1 MKKILALTLAMLMVL
16 AFAACGGGEET
27 AAPAEVAVEEVAA
40 PAAPAEAPAAA
51 PVEEA
56 APAGDASGEMAAGDA
71 SGEMA
76 SGEMAGGMGNQSADY
91 EIELNGETVTAHY
104 EDIDNGDTATKSF
117 TITVNDQTV
126 EGAIDKGVWTATSGD
141 AADQAIVDAV
151 KAVFEAG
158 NPASGEPAA

>member
-1 MKKILALTLAMLMVL
+1 MKKILALALAMLMVL
-16 AFAACGGGEET
+16 VLCACGAKED
-27 AAPAEVAVEEVAA
+27 APAEVAVEAV
-40 PAAPAEAPAAA
+40 AAPAEAPVAPAEA

-56 APAGDASGEMAAGDA
+56 VPAGNASGEMGA

-76 SGEMAGGMGNQSADY
+76 SGEMGGMGNQSADY
-91 EIELNGETVTAHY
+91 EIEVNGETVTAHY

-117 TITVNDQTV
+117 VITVNDQTI

-151 KAVFEAG
+151 KTVFESG
-158 NPASGEPAA
+158 NPASAEPAA

>member
-16 AFAACGGGEET
+16 ALCACGAKEE
-27 AAPAEVAVEEVAA
+27 AAPAEVAPAVEEAVVEEA
-40 PAAPAEAPAAA
+40 PAAPA
-51 PVEEA
+51 VEEA
-56 APAGDASGEMAAGDA
+56 APAEGDASGEMA

-91 EIELNGETVTAHY
+91 EITVDGVTATAHY

-117 TITVNDQTV
+117 TITFEGKTV
-126 EGAIDKGVWTATSGD
+126 EGAIDKGVWTAVSGD

-151 KAVFEAG
+151 QTVFETG
-158 NPASGEPAA
+158 NPASAEPAV